1 MICSQCRVAVGLLG
15 LTLLGLFGS
24 AAFAETVKVE
34 GGLLQGTVVDG
45 LRVYRGIP
53 FAAPPIGDLRWRPP
67 QPASKWDGV
76 RAADQF
82 GRACIQTNVAIA
94 DLPAPSEDCLYLNVW
109 TPAQSAADKLPVLVW
124 IHGGGF
130 VAGAP
135 AERLYHGE
143 WLAKKGVVFV
153 SVAYRLGVFGFLTHP
168 DLSAESP
175 HHVSGNYDERR

>member
-1 MICSQCRVAVGLLG
+1 MISSQCRVAVGILG

-34 GGLLQGTVVDG
+34 GGLLQGTIEDG

-67 QPASKWDGV
+67 QPAPKWDGV
-76 RAADQF
+76 RAADKF
-82 GRACIQTNVAIA
+82 GRACIQTNAAIA
-94 DLPAPSEDCLYLNVW
+94 DLPTPSEDCLYLNVW
-109 TPAQSAADKLPVLVW
+109 SPAKRAGNKLPVLVW

-135 AERLYHGE
+135 AEKLYHGE
-143 WLAKKGVVFV
+143 WLARRAWSSFRLHTALGYSVF
-153 SVAYRLGVFGFLTHP
+153 
-168 DLSAESP
+168 
-175 HHVSGNYDERR
+175 